1 MANPNPNTTGLEP
14 GLHKRKPGPGESVRL
29 SAYLTSGERQA
40 LEAHL
45 SGKTPYARSKE
56 VSRLLMQ
63 ALGTQ

>member
-1 MANPNPNTTGLEP
+1 MPNPKPDTTGLQP
-14 GLHKRKPGPGESVRL
+14 GIHKRKPGPGESVRL
-29 SAYLTSGERQA
+29 SAYLTVSERQA